1 MAPALVL
8 HPPPPP
14 PEFKQ
19 FRIVNENGTMSD
31 EFEIG
36 EYDPDLVEMN
46 WGNENGRVAPEV
58 GGLAR
63 RALAK
68 ALEFSD
74 VGFEKFTIASA
85 SCLHCFQKTQ
95 QEYVVNYE
103 LTALNGQIGLKK
115 FAGLI
120 DPFSPDM
127 H

>member
-8 HPPPPP
+8 HPPPPPPPP

-63 RALAK
+63 RAIHYPPMAVADYREVLIK
-68 ALEFSD
+68 EALEQ
-74 VGFEKFTIASA
+74 GEKKSSA
-85 SCLHCFQKTQ
+85 I
-95 QEYVVNYE
+95 Y
-103 LTALNGQIGLKK
+103 
-115 FAGLI
+115 
-120 DPFSPDM
+120 
-127 H
+127 